1 MTIGRHLVTPRF
13 PFASTTMASSTSP
26 AGIRPSASSP
36 NPTPSSPTGSR
47 SAPRAPT
54 NALALDDDEG
64 EAEEEDEAGGRKR
77 RRPRTQGTDVP
88 LVKDAVGESVV
99 EAFEKFLK
107 T

>member
-1 MTIGRHLVTPRF
+1 
-13 PFASTTMASSTSP
+13 MASSSSP
-26 AGIRPSASSP
+26 AGLPSSSIP

-47 SAPRAPT
+47 QPQRPAT
-54 NALALDDDEG
+54 NALSLEDDEP
-64 EAEEEDEAGGRKR
+64 EAEEEEGAAGGRKR

-99 EAFEKFLK
+99 EDFEKFLK